1 MRIGILVLS
10 IGSFGTAGFYNLQ
23 ETGLAKAL
31 DSLGN
36 ETVVYKLIPA
46 SEERRKQPIAGT
58 RHSMIHFLPS
68 KQIGTNGVPNLKL
81 LDRDLDL
88 LICFSDTQYAVP
100 AVFRWTQK
108 NGIPMFPYIGVVE
121 SHSTKPWIKWLIN
134 LLFQRNLA
142 VYRKCRCLVKTPTVG
157 QQLARK
163 GVADISVIPVG
174 LDLSL
179 LKTDSH
185 QYNIQTLKRKYGYS
199 GEDKVLLFV
208 GRFIEEK
215 QPVRM
220 IEILFEIRK
229 HDPSCKLL
237 MVGTGELREA
247 VEKKR
252 EELNLSEHVQIMER
266 IPNRDI
272 WELYRLADAFVNLNQ
287 QEIFGMA
294 ILEAMYYGCK
304 VVAWEAP
311 GPSYIIENGISG
323 WLVRSN
329 AEAAEKILDT
339 TDLSEASGSRI
350 LTSFTWQ
357 SSAEKI
363 LSISGEKT
371 L

>member
-81 LDRDLDL
+81 VDRDLDL

-108 NGIPMFPYIGVVE
+108 NGIPMFPYIGVLE

-252 EELNLSEHVQIMER
+252 EELNLSEHVQILER

-363 LSISGEKT
+363 LSILGEKT

>member
-108 NGIPMFPYIGVVE
+108 NGIPMFPYIGVLE
-121 SHSTKPWIKWLIN
+121 SHSTKPWIKRLIN

-350 LTSFTWQ
+350 LSSFTWQ

>member
-108 NGIPMFPYIGVVE
+108 NGILMFPYIGVLE
-121 SHSTKPWIKWLIN
+121 SHSTKPWIKRLIN

>member
-108 NGIPMFPYIGVVE
+108 NGIPMFPYIGVLE
-121 SHSTKPWIKWLIN
+121 SHSTKPWIKRLIN

>member
-36 ETVVYKLIPA
+36 ETVVYKLVPA
-46 SEERRKQPIAGT
+46 SEERRKQPIEGT
-58 RHSMIHFLPS
+58 RYSMIHFLPS

-88 LICFSDTQYAVP
+88 MICFSDTQYAVP
-100 AVFRWTQK
+100 AVFRWAQK
-108 NGIPMFPYIGVVE
+108 NGIPMLPYIGVLE
-121 SHSTKPWIKWLIN
+121 SHSTKLWIKRLIN
-134 LLFQRNLA
+134 LLFQRNLT

-157 QQLARK
+157 EQLARK

-174 LDLSL
+174 LDLSM

-185 QYNIQTLKRKYGYS
+185 QCNIQMLKQKYGYS

-215 QPVRM
+215 QPERM
-220 IEILFEIRK
+220 IEIFFEVRK
-229 HDPSCKLL
+229 QAPSCKLL
-237 MVGTGELREA
+237 MVGTGELKTTVDAKIHELGLNDA
-247 VEKKR
+247 VQK
-252 EELNLSEHVQIMER
+252 IER
-266 IPNRDI
+266 IPNSDI

-311 GPSYIIENGISG
+311 GPSYIIENGVSG

-329 AEAAEKILDT
+329 AEAVEKILDAA
-339 TDLSEASGSRI
+339 DLSEASERRI

-371 L
+371 

>member
-23 ETGLAKAL
+23 EIGLAKAL

-108 NGIPMFPYIGVVE
+108 NGIPMFPYIGVLE
-121 SHSTKPWIKWLIN
+121 SHSTKPWIKRLIN

>member
-46 SEERRKQPIAGT
+46 SEEGRKQPIAGT

-108 NGIPMFPYIGVVE
+108 NGIPMFPYIGVLE
-121 SHSTKPWIKWLIN
+121 SHSTKPWIKRLIN

-229 HDPSCKLL
+229 YDPSCKLL